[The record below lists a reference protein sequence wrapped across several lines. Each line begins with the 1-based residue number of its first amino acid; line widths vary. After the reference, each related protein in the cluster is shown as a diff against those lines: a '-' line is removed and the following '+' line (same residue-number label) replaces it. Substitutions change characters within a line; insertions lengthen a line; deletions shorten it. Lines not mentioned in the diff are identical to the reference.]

1 MAAMGSITVSAA
13 GVCLAAMSAAG
24 MCFAIMVMVI
34 TADMGI
40 VVQGPRQQRFDG
52 IVCAAADATIKLNAR
67 LSQRRLCATA
77 NAATDQ
83 NIHTILRKKTRQSSM
98 AAAIG
103 RNHLGRC
110 DRSLGYIIDLEL
122 FRVSKMLKYLS
133 IFVSY
138 CNFHFSISIHFIFC
152 VNIL

>member
-1 MAAMGSITVSAA
+1 MAAVGSITVSAA

-98 AAAIG
+98 AAA
-103 RNHLGRC
+103 R
-110 DRSLGYIIDLEL
+110 Y
-122 FRVSKMLKYLS
+122 
-133 IFVSY
+133 
-138 CNFHFSISIHFIFC
+138 
-152 VNIL
+152 

>member
-1 MAAMGSITVSAA
+1 MAAVGSITVSAA

-83 NIHTILRKKTRQSSM
+83 GIYAIFYQKTSQCAVSISVSIYYLC
-98 AAAIG
+98 ACDFAI
-103 RNHLGRC
+103 R
-110 DRSLGYIIDLEL
+110 YIVNLKS
-122 FRVSKMLKYLS
+122 FCVSKVLENFS
-133 IFVSY
+133 IFISY
-138 CNFHFSISIHFIFC
+138 CNFHK
-152 VNIL
+152 